1 MNAIKNLSTNKIL
14 GPDDLTDEFYQKF
27 KEEIIPNLQKVFQK
41 IEEGTLPNWFYA
53 TSIILISKPDKDISR
68 KKTYR
73 LISPM
78 NKTQKSL
85 S

>member
-68 KKTYR
+68 KKP
-73 LISPM
+73 ID
-78 NKTQKSL
+78 
-85 S
+85 